1 MEDSNTSK
9 PKSTWSKMKTKF
21 SSHKSHSKHIP
32 SVPAASNMQ
41 TLSTVASSP
50 QQLQSSSPAEA
61 CQGPQPSPIIE
72 LWDEAYNDLSREK
85 KGLMLEF
92 EGILSKTLAGSIAAA
107 ARQASSVGFSGLGK
121 VQRRQQMQVLLDQ
134 KIKDVEEGAWKLLS
148 FKNRQ
153 VLVKDLV
160 KPVVGI
166 IEFAKDYV
174 GKAVEVSPYGSIA
187 WAGVC
192 LLLPVSPKLHLLS

>member
-1 MEDSNTSK
+1 
-9 PKSTWSKMKTKF
+9 
-21 SSHKSHSKHIP
+21 
-32 SVPAASNMQ
+32 
-41 TLSTVASSP
+41 
-50 QQLQSSSPAEA
+50 
-61 CQGPQPSPIIE
+61 
-72 LWDEAYNDLSREK
+72 LSREK

-148 FKNRQ
+148 FKDRQ

-160 KPVVGI
+160 KPVISIV
-166 IEFAKDYV
+166 EFAKEYV
-174 GKAVEVSPYGSIA
+174 GKALEASPYGSIA

-192 LLLPVSPKLHLLS
+192 LLLPVSPKIHLLPQ